1 MRIPSKPSTAR
12 CTLELYVRYL
22 LAQPQN
28 AGCSQM
34 AEILGTVSH
43 DSINRFLER
52 ERYEAKDLFDF
63 LVEREGLVLKGG
75 VLSGDDTLLEKPYSQ
90 PYKSELLGYYW
101 NNKQKKVMWGLPLI
115 TLYYTSPNGLK
126 VPINYRLYD
135 KREEKSKNQ
144 YLQEMLKEVRAW
156 GIEAIA
162 FTSDTW
168 YASKSNLHQVK
179 NAQWGFLV
187 GVAKNRQVRLE
198 GGKYQRIE
206 ELTIPEQGLLVYL
219 KGVGTVKAF
228 CQRFKDES
236 CRYYLLY
243 FPNKEKLEQSDK
255 EVFDNLR
262 SIHWGIECFHRASK
276 QLCGIQRFRV
286 RRTESIR
293 THVFCSLR
301 AFVVLELEVWHQQ
314 IANWYSLQRNLY
326 QEVARRFILQQS
338 LC

>member
-135 KREEKSKNQ
+135 KRGT
-144 YLQEMLKEVRAW
+144 
-156 GIEAIA
+156 GI
-162 FTSDTW
+162 
-168 YASKSNLHQVK
+168 V
-179 NAQWGFLV
+179 
-187 GVAKNRQVRLE
+187 
-198 GGKYQRIE
+198 
-206 ELTIPEQGLLVYL
+206 
-219 KGVGTVKAF
+219 
-228 CQRFKDES
+228 
-236 CRYYLLY
+236 
-243 FPNKEKLEQSDK
+243 
-255 EVFDNLR
+255 
-262 SIHWGIECFHRASK
+262 
-276 QLCGIQRFRV
+276 
-286 RRTESIR
+286 
-293 THVFCSLR
+293 
-301 AFVVLELEVWHQQ
+301 
-314 IANWYSLQRNLY
+314 
-326 QEVARRFILQQS
+326 
-338 LC
+338 